1 MIAEWKFRRRDGGC
15 SVCHAEFPEAAR
27 HASVLAVIGDEVRR
41 EDLCPSCF
49 DARATSGLAPGT
61 ELFYW
66 FTRRAAGK
74 RGLVLDLVML
84 EQLFLQLE
92 GRVEVPVRELRYLVA
107 LLLMRKRRLKLVRLS
122 RADGPARENGG
133 GDGAAMIVRRPRRK
147 EDLVVHVFDFGVERL
162 NELRTTLVDLLGG
175 AAGSGLDG
183 AGAGFDTNAHSSA
196 GELGADAPGL
206 ATAPSAS

>member
-15 SVCHAEFPEAAR
+15 SACHAEFPEAAR
-27 HASVLAVIGDEVRR
+27 HASVLAVIGDEVQR

-61 ELFYW
+61 ELFFW

-92 GRVEVPVRELRYLVA
+92 GRAEVPVRELRYLVA

-122 RADGPARENGG
+122 RADGGPE
-133 GDGAAMIVRRPRRK
+133 GAAMIVRRPRRK
-147 EDLVVHVFDFGVERL
+147 EDFVVHVFDFGVERL

-175 AAGSGLDG
+175 AAGSGSG
-183 AGAGFDTNAHSSA
+183 SSGTGFDTNAHSGL

>member
-1 MIAEWKFRRRDGGC
+1 MTGEWKFRRRDGGC
-15 SVCHAEFPEAAR
+15 SVCRTEFPEAAR
-27 HASVLAVIGDEVRR
+27 HASVLAVIGDAVQR

-49 DARATSGLAPGT
+49 DARAASGVAPGT
-61 ELFYW
+61 ELFFW

-92 GRVEVPVRELRYLVA
+92 GRAEVPVRELRYLVA

-122 RADGPARENGG
+122 RGDSGA
-133 GDGAAMIVRRPRRK
+133 DGAAMILRRPRRK
-147 EDLVVHVFDFGVERL
+147 EDFVVHVFDFGVERL

-175 AAGSGLDG
+175 AAGP
-183 AGAGFDTNAHSSA
+183 GFDTNAQSSA
-196 GELGADAPGL
+196 GELGADAPDL
-206 ATAPSAS
+206 AAAPTAS

>member
-1 MIAEWKFRRRDGGC
+1 MSGEWKFRRRDGGC
-15 SVCHAEFPEAAR
+15 SACRAEFPEAAR
-27 HASVLAVIGDEVRR
+27 HASLLAVVGDEVQR

-49 DARATSGLAPGT
+49 DARAPGA

-92 GRVEVPVRELRYLVA
+92 GRSEVPVRELRYLVA

-122 RADGPARENGG
+122 RDAGSA
-133 GDGAAMIVRRPRRK
+133 DGAAMIVRRPRRK
-147 EDLVVHVFDFGVERL
+147 EDFVVHVFDFGVERL

-175 AAGSGLDG
+175 ASPSGLD
-183 AGAGFDTNAHSSA
+183 TIAHSGA

-206 ATAPSAS
+206 ATAPSAG